1 MEKKLMLNAQLRT
14 PEEKVKLLR
23 KQRLIPWVV
32 YWRHQDVISLK
43 VDYSDFLRLFRVAW
57 ESKIIDLNV
66 NWKTIEVLVHKV
78 EKTPIN
84 WEYEH
89 IDFYAI
95 TKGEK
100 VTTNIHLSFVGTAK
114 ASMEWAIIEEHLKE
128 IKVKVLPKDLVDSIE
143 VDLEKLE
150 KIGDIIRIS
159 DLVIDGE
166 KFEILDDAD
175 AVIVSANKP
184 KEEKIEEVVEEA
196 TAEATEATAT
206 TAEWAKE

>member
-1 MEKKLMLNAQLRT
+1 
-14 PEEKVKLLR
+14 
-23 KQRLIPWVV
+23 
-32 YWRHQDVISLK
+32 
-43 VDYSDFLRLFRVAW
+43 
-57 ESKIIDLNV
+57 
-66 NWKTIEVLVHKV
+66 
-78 EKTPIN
+78 
-84 WEYEH
+84 
-89 IDFYAI
+89 
-95 TKGEK
+95 
-100 VTTNIHLSFVGTAK
+100 
-114 ASMEWAIIEEHLKE
+114 
-128 IKVKVLPKDLVDSIE
+128 VDSIE

-206 TAEWAKE
+206 TAE